1 MYDVAK
7 FIPSVKANQ
16 ENSPV
21 NTESEESLQIFRQ
34 SQCLSPMGQLMIE
47 RFANDHS

>member
-7 FIPSVKANQ
+7 FVPSVKANQ
-16 ENSPV
+16 ENTVV

-34 SQCLSPMGQLMIE
+34 SRCLSPMGQLMIE
-47 RFANDHS
+47 RFANGRS